1 MNVHY
6 QLTGFV
12 EVPDGSRLSDTETAI
27 ILPDGSVIK
36 LWEAWERHL
45 PAEDE
50 YKTLTHEELCELGI
64 FDDTWTKELEE
75 V

>member
-1 MNVHY
+1 MNIHY
-6 QLTGFV
+6 QLTGSV
-12 EVPDGSRLSDTETAI
+12 EVPDGSRLSETETAI

-50 YKTLTHEELCELGI
+50 YTTLSDAEMCELGI
-64 FDDTWTKELEE
+64 LGDTWTRELEE

>member
-6 QLTGFV
+6 QLTGSL
-12 EVPDGSRLSDTETAI
+12 EVPDGSRLSDAETAI

-45 PAEDE
+45 PAEDT
-50 YKTLTHEELCELGI
+50 YSTLTHDGMCALGI
-64 FDDTWTKELEE
+64 FDDTLTREFDEH
-75 V
+75 

>member
-1 MNVHY
+1 MNIHY
-6 QLTGFV
+6 QLTGSV
-12 EVPDGSRLSDTETAI
+12 EVPDGSRLSDTEI

-45 PAEDE
+45 PAADT
-50 YKTLTHEELCELGI
+50 YSTLTHDEMCALGI
-64 FDDTWTKELEE
+64 FDDTWTREFEE